1 MDEKI
6 KTNDEQLQKA
16 AELMGISVEE
26 LMQMQA
32 LKEAQET
39 EKRKSNEREAYRQL
53 VDETIEA
60 AAVELQDL
68 SLKLC
73 DVKAKVMEQFREAIR
88 LKSELFQV
96 KSGQRS
102 HTFTNSN
109 GTVRITLGHYVNDN
123 YLDTVDEGI
132 AMVNEYLDSM
142 ATDDKSRT
150 LVGAVRR
157 LMSRNLK
164 GDLQASRVM
173 QLSRMAQESGNERFI
188 EAMRIIN
195 EAYAPSASKQFIRL
209 DVRDDAEDAKGW
221 RAVPLG
227 LTEAGVE
234 VKKTEEKDN
243 GDASDL
249 TAQPPLQSC
258 LSADRCGEGE
268 GVTDKEAEERLR
280 DANASIDA
288 GEPLAVRQNDN

>member
-1 MDEKI
+1 MDENI
-6 KTNDEQLQKA
+6 KTNEEQLQKA

-39 EKRKSNEREAYRQL
+39 EKRKSDEREAYRQL
-53 VDETIEA
+53 VDETIA
-60 AAVELQDL
+60 AAAPQLQDI
-68 SLKLC
+68 SQRLC
-73 DVKAKVMEQFREAIR
+73 EVKARVMEQFREAIR
-88 LKSELFQV
+88 LKSDLFQV

-102 HTFTNSN
+102 HTFSNSE
-109 GTVRITLGHYVNDN
+109 GTVRITLGNYVRDN
-123 YLDTVDEGI
+123 YLDTVEEGI

-142 ATDDKSRT
+142 ATDDKSRA
-150 LVGAVRR
+150 LVGAVRK

-209 DVRDDAEDAKGW
+209 EVRDEAEDAKGW
-221 RAVPLG
+221 RSVPLG

-234 VKKTEEKDN
+234 EKKTEAKDK

-249 TAQPPLQSC
+249 TAQSDKGACPLAS
-258 LSADRCGEGE
+258 EGE
-268 GVTDKEAEERLR
+268 EVTAKEAE
-280 DANASIDA
+280 
-288 GEPLAVRQNDN
+288 

>member
-1 MDEKI
+1 MDENI

-16 AELMGISVEE
+16 AAMLGVTAEE
-26 LMQMQA
+26 LAQMQA
-32 LKEAQET
+32 LKAAKDA
-39 EKRKSNEREAYRQL
+39 EKRKSDEREAYRQL
-53 VDETIEA
+53 VDETIA
-60 AAVELQDL
+60 AAAPQLQDM
-68 SLKLC
+68 SQRLC
-73 DVKAKVMEQFREAIR
+73 EVKARVMEQFHEAIR
-88 LKSELFQV
+88 LKTELFQV

-209 DVRDDAEDAKGW
+209 EVRESAEDPKGW
-221 RAVPLG
+221 RSVALG
-227 LTEAGVE
+227 LTEAG
-234 VKKTEEKDN
+234 
-243 GDASDL
+243 L
-249 TAQPPLQSC
+249 P
-258 LSADRCGEGE
+258 
-268 GVTDKEAEERLR
+268 
-280 DANASIDA
+280 
-288 GEPLAVRQNDN
+288 